1 MIKKIILTLGL
12 MLSANLW
19 ADINSYIKGEFNGWQ
34 GYDKT
39 IVELQNGQV
48 WVQNQAHISS
58 SISIGSPVKIYI
70 KNGMYYMQIPN
81 EPMDVIV
88 RRIR

>member
-1 MIKKIILTLGL
+1 MIKKLLLTLGL

-19 ADINSYIKGEFNGWQ
+19 ADINSHINGEFNGWQ
-34 GYDKT
+34 GYEKT
-39 IVELQNGQV
+39 VVELQNGQV

-58 SISIGSPVKIYI
+58 SISIGSPVRIYI
-70 KNGMYYMQIPN
+70 KNGMYYMQIPH